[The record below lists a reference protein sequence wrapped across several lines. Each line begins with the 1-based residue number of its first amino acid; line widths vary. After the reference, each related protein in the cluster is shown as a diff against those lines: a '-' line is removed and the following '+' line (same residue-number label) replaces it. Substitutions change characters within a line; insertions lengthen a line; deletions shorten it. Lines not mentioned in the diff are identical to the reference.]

1 MSAMLNFI
9 EILDLLGWHDSVLL
23 EAIETGMFPVQ
34 RSLNDLIID
43 FRWPYRELS
52 RPLTSEAEARGFM
65 RSELKVFRQF
75 SSWRQLLAS
84 LFDNGVYAWQ
94 LRRYVLNPDL
104 LTYDEACR
112 VLERHFES
120 FVASCEDEDS
130 WDEDSRDVDSIPK
143 YCDEYVILDLYRGTA
158 GSGLERVEVAK
169 SVVTPSNFSPSFDMK
184 PREMPLAPQPKLQI
198 DAHKLV
204 QLLEQELIRICTMS
218 AQLGV
223 ISAHDLTGIPYRRA
237 WMMERQGKLKVVN
250 LLQEFQ
256 ARLSWLTAK
265 HAENPNMSQNS

>member
-1 MSAMLNFI
+1 MSTMLNFI

-23 EAIETGMFPVQ
+23 EVIETGMFPVQ

-65 RSELKVFRQF
+65 RSKLKVFRQF

-120 FVASCEDEDS
+120 FVASCEDEDP
-130 WDEDSRDVDSIPK
+130 WDEDSWDVDSIPK

-158 GSGLERVEVAK
+158 GSGLERFEVAA
-169 SVVTPSNFSPSFDMK
+169 SVTNLPESVPAFPASPLDIILTPK
-184 PREMPLAPQPKLQI
+184 PALQI
-198 DAHKLV
+198 DCRA
-204 QLLEQELIRICTMS
+204 LLQKMHIALIRDFTLSQPPEI
-218 AQLGV
+218 
-223 ISAHDLTGIPYRRA
+223 ISAHDSTGLPYRRA
-237 WMMERQGKLKVVN
+237 WMMKRQGKLKVAN

-256 ARLSWLTAK
+256 IRLTLLAAK
-265 HAENPNMSQNS
+265 HSSL

>member
-9 EILDLLGWHDSVLL
+9 EVLDLLGWHDSVLL

-52 RPLTSEAEARGFM
+52 RPLTSEAEAHGYM

-94 LRRYVLNPDL
+94 LRRYVLNPDV

-130 WDEDSRDVDSIPK
+130 WDVDSVPK
-143 YCDEYVILDLYRGTA
+143 YCDEYVICDLFRGTTS
-158 GSGLERVEVAK
+158 GGLERFEVAA
-169 SVVTPSNFSPSFDMK
+169 SVTNLPESVPAFPASPLDIILTPK
-184 PREMPLAPQPKLQI
+184 PALQI
-198 DAHKLV
+198 DCRA
-204 QLLEQELIRICTMS
+204 LLQKMHIALIRDFTLS
-218 AQLGV
+218 QPPEV
-223 ISAHDLTGIPYRRA
+223 ISAHDSTGIPYRRA
-237 WMMERQGKLKVVN
+237 WRMERQGKLKVAN

-256 ARLSWLTAK
+256 TRLAQLAAK
-265 HAENPNMSQNS
+265 HSSL